1 VAATMS
7 DVARLAGVSKKTVSN
22 FFNGYPYMRD
32 ETRRRIEKAIDEL
45 NYKVNIS
52 ARNLR
57 SGRTGTIGLAIPELA
72 HPYFAELSQSVVSAA
87 QARGLNVLVEVT
99 EGDRDQEVQILR
111 GARGR
116 SVDGLIFG
124 PIALDPADVDG
135 ATVDIPLV
143 LIGDRVHE
151 GLFDFVTVANTSG
164 AHAATSHLL
173 ESGRR
178 RVVALGVDDA
188 SAPTAAAQRRAG
200 YLRAHEEHG
209 VSPDPALMVGPLPW
223 HRPPGAAATAQ
234 LLDAGIGFDAIFGF
248 NEALALGAL
257 RELRR
262 RGISV
267 PEDVAVVGFDDV
279 EEAQFSS
286 PSLTTV
292 DSGRDW
298 IARKAVELLDHRIGE
313 AGDTRPPQV
322 WVADHKLI
330 RRESSS

>member
-1 VAATMS
+1 
-7 DVARLAGVSKKTVSN
+7 
-22 FFNGYPYMRD
+22 
-32 ETRRRIEKAIDEL
+32 
-45 NYKVNIS
+45 
-52 ARNLR
+52 
-57 SGRTGTIGLAIPELA
+57 
-72 HPYFAELSQSVVSAA
+72 
-87 QARGLNVLVEVT
+87 
-99 EGDRDQEVQILR
+99 
-111 GARGR
+111 
-116 SVDGLIFG
+116 
-124 PIALDPADVDG
+124 
-135 ATVDIPLV
+135 
-143 LIGDRVHE
+143 
-151 GLFDFVTVANTSG
+151 
-164 AHAATSHLL
+164 
-173 ESGRR
+173 
-178 RVVALGVDDA
+178 VDDA

-248 NEALALGAL
+248 NDALALGAL